1 MNHKKT
7 AEDQSTHDERSE
19 EMKTIQQEG
28 ANKYPVRPLVGPDGR
43 VVGLITDHDICR
55 NAALKVICTAQGPIS
70 DTGERIFPCKS
81 NENVRAELNSLLGPA
96 KVQVEVAGGILR
108 HNIR

>member
-7 AEDQSTHDERSE
+7 AEGQSTHDDRRE
-19 EMKTIQQEG
+19 EMKTILQEG
-28 ANKYPVRPLVGPDGR
+28 PNNYPVRPLVGSDGR

-55 NAALKVICTAQGPIS
+55 TAALKVICVGQSPIS
-70 DTGERIFPCKS
+70 GAEERVFPCKS
-81 NENVRAELNSLLGPA
+81 DECVRAELNSLLGPR
-96 KVQVEVAGGILR
+96 KIQVEVAGGILR